1 MKVRRVL
8 ALAAIISLPWL
19 GAVPAGA
26 ASTNPYGTPTVDP
39 AGPNEIILVISKG
52 NRKVEFAYPRLLK
65 MKQQSITIYE
75 PFLKKRQTFSV
86 IPLKT
91 LFAFVGIKNGD
102 KVVTTALNDYI
113 YTNTAAQFIAAD
125 GYLAIK
131 RDGFPIGYD
140 QGGPIRII
148 YPNKSKWAKN
158 LDAWNW
164 SISSIKVK

>member
-1 MKVRRVL
+1 MIVL
-8 ALAAIISLPWL
+8 ICLPWI

-26 ASTNPYGTPTVDP
+26 TSTNPYGTSTIDP

-52 NRKVEFAYPRLLK
+52 KRKVEFAYPRLLK

-91 LFAFVGIKNGD
+91 LFTFVGIKDGD
-102 KVVTTALNDYI
+102 KVVTTALNDYV

-131 RDGFPIGYD
+131 RDGLAIGYD

-148 YPNKSKWAKN
+148 YPDKSKWAKN

-164 SISSIKVK
+164 SIESISVK

>member
-1 MKVRRVL
+1 MKVRKLL
-8 ALAAIISLPWL
+8 ALAAVISLPWL
-19 GAVPAGA
+19 GAIPAGA
-26 ASTNPYGTPTVDP
+26 TSTNPYGTSTIDP
-39 AGPNEIILVISKG
+39 ASPNEIILVISKG

-65 MKQQSITIYE
+65 IKQQSITIYE

-91 LFAFVGIKNGD
+91 LFAFVGIKDED

-113 YTNTAAQFIAAD
+113 YSNTAARFIEAE

-131 RDGFPIGYD
+131 RDGLAIGYD

-164 SISSIKVK
+164 SLSSIKVR

>member
-1 MKVRRVL
+1 MKLRNLVVV
-8 ALAAIISLPWL
+8 ALVISLPWL

-26 ASTNPYGTPTVDP
+26 ASTNPYGTSTIDP

-65 MKQQSITIYE
+65 LKQESVTIYE
-75 PFLKKRQTFSV
+75 PFLKRRQTFSV

-91 LFAFVGIKNGD
+91 LFAFVGIKDGD

-113 YTNTAAQFIAAD
+113 YSNSAAQFIAAN

-131 RDGFPIGYD
+131 RDGAAIGYD

-164 SISSIKVK
+164 SLSSIKVR